1 MSQKVRDTESIR
13 QACNKLLENAEDEIH
28 QLQEEIDRLNT
39 ETGKQ
44 ASDSSQLIHRHEA
57 EKAQVTDQLRQSVTN
72 ADSAIT
78 ACQKLESEVSQLKQ
92 QLNDSRNNYRDF
104 VAWGEVQPILN
115 RIRDFISTGN
125 TTWEDLQALENR
137 HMRKQLPGNG
147 VIQETWSN
155 PNVPFGMLDPSVLS
169 SFPVTN
175 NFGMSTSQVPP
186 LPGQHPALS

>member
-1 MSQKVRDTESIR
+1 MSQKSYDTESIR
-13 QACNKLLENAEDEIH
+13 QACNKLLEDAENEIH
-28 QLQEEIDRLNT
+28 QLKVENDRLNT
-39 ETGKQ
+39 EIGKQ
-44 ASDSSQLIHRHEA
+44 ASDSSQLVRRLED

-104 VAWGEVQPILN
+104 VAWGEVQPMLN
-115 RIRDFISTGN
+115 RIRDFISAGN
-125 TTWEDLQALENR
+125 TTWGDLQALENR
-137 HMRKQLPGNG
+137 HMRKQLPGDG

-155 PNVPFGMLDPSVLS
+155 SNVPFGMLDPSVLS

-175 NFGMSTSQVPP
+175 NFGMNTSQVPP
-186 LPGQHPALS
+186 LPGQYPDLS